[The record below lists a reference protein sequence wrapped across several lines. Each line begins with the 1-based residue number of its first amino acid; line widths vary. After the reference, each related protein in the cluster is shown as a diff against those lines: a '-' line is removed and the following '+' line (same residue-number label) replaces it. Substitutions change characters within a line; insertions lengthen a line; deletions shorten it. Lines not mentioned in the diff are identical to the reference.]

1 MMPRF
6 DVYTTA
12 IAVQGL
18 RYTLSAATAEEAVR
32 LVLEDGEVD
41 PCAIKVMGEDCI
53 SEALDWVW
61 DGEGNDVTPGA
72 IMDSD

>member
-1 MMPRF
+1 MPRF

-32 LVLEDGEVD
+32 LVLEEGDVD
-41 PCAIKVMGEDCI
+41 PCAIKVVGEDCT
-53 SEALDWVW
+53 SETVDWVW
-61 DGEGNDVTPGA
+61 DEEGNDVTPAA
-72 IMDSD
+72 IMESD